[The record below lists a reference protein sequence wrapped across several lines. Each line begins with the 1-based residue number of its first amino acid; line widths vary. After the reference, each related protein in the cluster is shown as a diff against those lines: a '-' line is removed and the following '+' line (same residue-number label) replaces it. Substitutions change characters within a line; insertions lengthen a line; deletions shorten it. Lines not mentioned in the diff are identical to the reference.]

1 MNRDDLKAKVYTP
14 LPGPTGIERLE
25 EGNWVSLTAVARAAM
40 LDFLAEHAD
49 PTEDADLFDGFC
61 DMEQDGLEAHDG
73 LIEPARCL
81 PMGTRLFHSDMG
93 VLAECW
99 KILDPIPSIGAVP
112 GDLLFHCEGAHTHGR
127 RRPEG
132 SKVSCRW
139 PTPFA
144 VMDDGEWLYVA
155 FLTEEHWAELLFPK
169 KDQEQEAPH
178 V

>member
-1 MNRDDLKAKVYTP
+1 MSTEDLTTKAYTP
-14 LPGPTGIERLE
+14 LPGPTCIERLE
-25 EGNWVSLTAVARAAM
+25 EGNWVSLTAVARVSM
-40 LDFLAEHAD
+40 LDFLGEELD
-49 PTEDADLFDGFC
+49 P
-61 DMEQDGLEAHDG
+61 MEQDGLEAHDG

-169 KDQEQEAPH
+169 KDQEQEMHH